1 MQEKVE
7 KKLGGRGYIRV
18 VDNASFVYL
27 KNFWVFGPGLPTT
40 KIWKQSVGIRI
51 IDAMEGQTR
60 RMLVS
65 WAN

>member
-40 KIWKQSVGIRI
+40 KI
-51 IDAMEGQTR
+51 
-60 RMLVS
+60 
-65 WAN
+65 